1 VGVTL
6 YLRLLAYLGRGFAL
20 AAVLAFPVILANKR
34 GGVLEGIGIDAPDA
48 VFSLGNREPNSI
60 RL

>member
-1 VGVTL
+1 
-6 YLRLLAYLGRGFAL
+6 LGRGFAL